1 MFERF
6 AADARATVVGAQ
18 EVARSRGDDAID
30 AVHLLLAL
38 ARQDD
43 GAGVGAAALAT
54 VGVDVDFLERHAGS
68 ARRHDTLDGPALAA
82 LGIDLDEI
90 RARTD
95 AAFGPGA
102 LDRAGD
108 DGRRRGRRKRTS
120 HLPFTPEAK
129 KSLELSLREA
139 VHEGSRTI
147 DSGHVLAAVARAKGS
162 TAHRALVDALA
173 EAGSDVAGLRA
184 ALAARHRQA
193 S

>member
-6 AADARATVVGAQ
+6 AADARETVVGAQ

-30 AVHLLLAL
+30 AAHLLLSLAGQDGSTGATAL
-38 ARQDD
+38 A
-43 GAGVGAAALAT
+43 A
-54 VGVDVDFLERHAGS
+54 VGVTTDDLERHVDS
-68 ARRHDTLDGPALAA
+68 ASRHDTLDGPALAA

-108 DGRRRGRRKRTS
+108 DDRRRGRRNRRS
-120 HLPFTPEAK
+120 HIPFTPEAK
-129 KSLELSLREA
+129 KALELSLREA
-139 VHEGSRTI
+139 IHVGSRSI
-147 DSGHVLAAVARAKGS
+147 DSGHVLLAVARLDGT
-162 TAHRALVDALA
+162 TAHRVLVGALA
-173 EAGSDVAGLRA
+173 GAGSDVPQLRT
-184 ALAARHRQA
+184 ALTDQHRTA

>member
-6 AADARATVVGAQ
+6 AADARDTVVGAQ
-18 EVARSRGDDAID
+18 EVARARGDDGID
-30 AVHLLLAL
+30 AAHLLLSL
-38 ARQDD
+38 ARQGG
-43 GAGVGAAALAT
+43 GAGAAALAA
-54 VGVDVDFLERHAGS
+54 VGVDADGLERQVDS

-108 DGRRRGRRKRTS
+108 DERTRGRRTRRS
-120 HLPFTPEAK
+120 HIPFTPEAK
-129 KSLELSLREA
+129 KALELSLREA
-139 VHEGSRTI
+139 VHAGSRTI

-162 TAHRALVDALA
+162 TAHRALVDALTA
-173 EAGSDVAGLRA
+173 AGSDVAGLRA
-184 ALAARHRQA
+184 ALATQHRKA

>member
-6 AADARATVVGAQ
+6 AADARDTVVGAQ
-18 EVARSRGDDAID
+18 EVARTRGDDAID
-30 AVHLLLAL
+30 AAHLLLSL

-43 GAGVGAAALAT
+43 GAGAAALAS
-54 VGVDVDFLERHAGS
+54 VGVDGLERQVDS

-108 DGRRRGRRKRTS
+108 DERTRGRRTRRS
-120 HLPFTPEAK
+120 HIPFTPEAK
-129 KSLELSLREA
+129 KALELSLREA
-139 VHEGSRTI
+139 VHAGSRAI

-162 TAHRALVDALA
+162 TAHRALVDALTA
-173 EAGSDVAGLRA
+173 AGSDVAGLRV
-184 ALAARHRQA
+184 ALATQHRKA

>member
-6 AADARATVVGAQ
+6 AADARDTVVGAQ

-30 AVHLLLAL
+30 AVHLLLSLAHRDGSTGATAL
-38 ARQDD
+38 A
-43 GAGVGAAALAT
+43 A
-54 VGVDVDFLERHAGS
+54 VGVATDDLERHVDS
-68 ARRHDTLDGPALAA
+68 ASPHDTLDGPALAA
-82 LGIDLDEI
+82 VGIDLDEI

-108 DGRRRGRRKRTS
+108 DERRRGRRRRA
-120 HLPFTPEAK
+120 HVPFTPEAK
-129 KSLELSLREA
+129 KTLELSLREA

>member
-6 AADARATVVGAQ
+6 AADARDTVVGAQ
-18 EVARSRGDDAID
+18 EVARTRGDDSID
-30 AVHLLLAL
+30 AIHLLLAL
-38 ARQDD
+38 ARQE
-43 GAGVGAAALAT
+43 GGVGARALAV
-54 VGVDVDFLERHAGS
+54 VGVDPGDLEGHADALGRADS
-68 ARRHDTLDGPALAA
+68 LDGPALAA

-102 LDRAGD
+102 LDRAGED
-108 DGRRRGRRKRTS
+108 EPRRGRRGRRS

-129 KSLELSLREA
+129 KALELSLREA
-139 VHEGSRTI
+139 VHAGSRTI

-162 TAHRALVDALA
+162 TAHRALVDALTA
-173 EAGSDVAGLRA
+173 AGSDVADLRA
-184 ALAARHRQA
+184 ALATQHREA

>member
-6 AADARATVVGAQ
+6 AADARETVVGAQ

-30 AVHLLLAL
+30 AVHLLLSLAGQDAGAGATAL
-38 ARQDD
+38 A
-43 GAGVGAAALAT
+43 A
-54 VGVDVDFLERHAGS
+54 VGVTTDDLERHVDS
-68 ARRHDTLDGPALAA
+68 ASRHDTLDGPALAA

-108 DGRRRGRRKRTS
+108 DERRRGRRNRRS
-120 HLPFTPEAK
+120 HVPFTPEAK
-129 KSLELSLREA
+129 KALELSLREA

-162 TAHRALVDALA
+162 TAHRALVDALT

-184 ALAARHRQA
+184 ALTTQHRQA

>member
-6 AADARATVVGAQ
+6 AADARETVVGAQ
-18 EVARSRGDDAID
+18 EVARSRGDDSID
-30 AVHLLLAL
+30 AAHLLLSL
-38 ARQDD
+38 ARQDG
-43 GAGVGAAALAT
+43 GAGAAALAA
-54 VGVDVDFLERHAGS
+54 VGVDADALERHVDS

-95 AAFGPGA
+95 ATFGPGA

-108 DGRRRGRRKRTS
+108 DERRRGRRNRRS
-120 HLPFTPEAK
+120 HIPFTPEAK
-129 KSLELSLREA
+129 KALELSLREA

-162 TAHRALVDALA
+162 TAHRALADALA
-173 EAGSDVAGLRA
+173 EAGSDVTGLRS
-184 ALAARHRQA
+184 ALVAQHRKA

>member
-6 AADARATVVGAQ
+6 AADARDTVVGAQ
-18 EVARSRGDDAID
+18 EVARSREDDAID
-30 AVHLLLAL
+30 AVHLLLSL
-38 ARQDD
+38 ARQEG
-43 GAGVGAAALAT
+43 GAGAAALAAA
-54 VGVDVDFLERHAGS
+54 GVDGAGLERHVDA

-95 AAFGPGA
+95 VVFGPGA

-108 DGRRRGRRKRTS
+108 GERARGRRNRRS
-120 HLPFTPEAK
+120 HIPFTPEAK
-129 KSLELSLREA
+129 KTLELSLREA

-184 ALAARHRQA
+184 ALAARQRRA

>member
-6 AADARATVVGAQ
+6 AADARDTVVGAQ

-38 ARQDD
+38 AGQDG
-43 GAGVGAAALAT
+43 GAGAVALAA
-54 VGVDVDFLERHAGS
+54 VGVDADDLERQVDS
-68 ARRHDTLDGPALAA
+68 ARSHDPLDGQALAA

-108 DGRRRGRRKRTS
+108 DERRRGRRNRRS
-120 HLPFTPEAK
+120 HIPFTPEAK

-139 VHEGSRTI
+139 VHAGSRAI

-173 EAGSDVAGLRA
+173 AAGSDVAGLRA
-184 ALAARHRQA
+184 ALAAGHRKA